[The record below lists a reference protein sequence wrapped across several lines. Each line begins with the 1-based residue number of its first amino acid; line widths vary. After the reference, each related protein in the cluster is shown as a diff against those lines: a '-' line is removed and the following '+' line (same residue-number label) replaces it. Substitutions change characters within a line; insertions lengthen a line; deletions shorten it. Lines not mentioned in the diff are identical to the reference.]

1 MQDIMER
8 FSTAAQDDFKEY
20 RDIVNYCDGRV
31 SAEEGIPAIIGLDD
45 LTGKGHAIFQG
56 AEMDEKLSLALAED
70 ALIFNWIYAQQTDR
84 DMHYPSIAPAMSAL
98 AEKMFYIPEG
108 EDQPGKYRE
117 MLEKEEKSSR

>member
-8 FSTAAQDDFKEY
+8 FRAAAQEDFKEY
-20 RDIVNYCDGRV
+20 RDIVAYCDSRV
-31 SAEEGIPAIIGLDD
+31 NAEEGIPAIIGLDD
-45 LTGKGHAIFQG
+45 LTGKGHTVFTG

-70 ALIFNWIYAQQTDR
+70 ALIFNWIYADQTDR

-108 EDQPGKYRE
+108 EDEPERYRE
-117 MLEKEEKSSR
+117 MLKSEEK